1 MTLEEEN
8 VRVPIKFPYPES
20 EQFHGEFGLDIIALV
35 GVLRYETHHSVPEI
49 HQELGCHLSGL

>member
-20 EQFHGEFGLDIIALV
+20 EQFHVMCGLDV
-35 GVLRYETHHSVPEI
+35 RTGSGVECERNETRSNF
-49 HQELGCHLSGL
+49 